1 MSLGRQYQIA
11 GLLEAVALAEEELL
25 DGLFAVSLETSLLPA
40 DEKAMT
46 PSPANNSKD
55 NDNYNCNYVDVA
67 EEELLDGLFAVS
79 LQTRLLSSEEKATTI
94 PLAGGQ
100 SDNAIERMTEL
111 PSPAADNTV
120 DPSVQLVDNSSSR
133 NVLRDIS
140 SKTAEDNSCT
150 LDITDEDED
159 MAEADEASC
168 ENCGCIACKD
178 GEVDCSVLQILLSK
192 CLLR

>member
-1 MSLGRQYQIA
+1 MTPLLKYMYLIISRNFFPDLLSSCLCVQCVQYITFQVVSLGRQYQIA
-11 GLLEAVALAEEELL
+11 GLLEAVAVAEEELL
-25 DGLFAVSLETSLLPA
+25 DGLFAVSLE
-40 DEKAMT
+40 
-46 PSPANNSKD
+46 
-55 NDNYNCNYVDVA
+55 
-67 EEELLDGLFAVS
+67 
-79 LQTRLLSSEEKATTI
+79 TRLLSSEEKATTI

-178 GEVDCSVLQILLSK
+178 GEVDCSVLQILISK
-192 CLLR
+192 CLFR

>member
-1 MSLGRQYQIA
+1 M
-11 GLLEAVALAEEELL
+11 AEEDLL

-40 DEKAMT
+40 DEKATT

-55 NDNYNCNYVDVA
+55 NDNYNYVDVA

-79 LQTRLLSSEEKATTI
+79 LQTRLLSSQEKATTI

-178 GEVDCSVLQILLSK
+178 GEVDCSVLQILISK
-192 CLLR
+192 CLFR